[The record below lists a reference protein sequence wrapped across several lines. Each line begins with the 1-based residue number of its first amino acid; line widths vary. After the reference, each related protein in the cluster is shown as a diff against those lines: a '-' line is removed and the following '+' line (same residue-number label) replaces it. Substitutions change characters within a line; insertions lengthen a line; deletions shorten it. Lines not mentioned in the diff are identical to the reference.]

1 MQTPQTV
8 RHTRKVLLIDD
19 RLDAI
24 LPIRLLLKRD
34 GHEIFEANNGVDG
47 VALAASVQPDV
58 VLCDIGLPG
67 KWDGYDVIRQLRLQ
81 VQTQAAY
88 MIAVSGYC
96 QPSDVE
102 RSRQAGFDDHFAKPV
117 DIVKLRQ
124 LIAEHP
130 LQTNVVLHNVLASG
144 TTDHQADPK

>member
-1 MQTPQTV
+1 MQTPQAP
-8 RHTRKVLLIDD
+8 RHIRKVLLIDD

-34 GHEIFEANNGVDG
+34 GHEIFEANNGEDG

-67 KWDGYDVIRQLRLQ
+67 KWDGFDVIRQLRLQ
-81 VQTQAAY
+81 IETKTAY

-130 LQTNVVLHNVLASG
+130 LQSNAALHDVLTAN
-144 TTDHQADPK
+144 TTSHQADDK